1 MPPAAPTGRRFG
13 ATTLDQAFDPVGR
26 LLTQTLTNTATP
38 TTTPNP
44 RPADPLLRR
53 DYGYSIDGLLTGLDD
68 LHTGVH
74 RYTHDPTGQVTN
86 VLGPTGD
93 ERYDYD
99 PSGNLTHATWPT
111 PGDDPDPGP
120 RGPRE
125 YTGTLITRAGNTTY
139 THDRAGRLTQRRQ
152 KLLSGKTRTWTYTW
166 DAHDRLSGVRTP
178 DGTHWRYTYD
188 ALGRR
193 VSKQRLSGDPADTDV
208 VTADAQVTE
217 QTRFTWDGPTL
228 AETAHTPTGRVT
240 TFDYQPGTFTPLT
253 QRTHTHP
260 TNRDG
265 DTPDQTWYDQ
275 QFHAIITDLIGTPH
289 RTHHPRRP
297 DHPPTHHHPLGHPPH
312 PHNHPRQGHA
322 PPPTPVPRPIP

>member
-1 MPPAAPTGRRFG
+1 MTAETDFNDAVTTFERDPAGHVIRRTNAVGQTLTYTYDTRGNLITEHTSDGTTTRYANDPNGNLTHATTPDVDLTLTRDPLGRITTETVNGHTLTTAYDPLGHPVLRRTPSGALSIWDHDPAGRPVTLATGLTGGPALQFEWDAAGRPTGRRFG

-139 THDRAGRLTQRRQ
+139 RHDRAGRLTQRHQ
-152 KLLSGKTRTWTYTW
+152 KLLC
-166 DAHDRLSGVRTP
+166 
-178 DGTHWRYTYD
+178 
-188 ALGRR
+188 
-193 VSKQRLSGDPADTDV
+193 PA
-208 VTADAQVTE
+208 
-217 QTRFTWDGPTL
+217 RPGPGPTPG
-228 AETAHTPTGRVT
+228 TPTTASESV
-240 TFDYQPGTFTPLT
+240 
-253 QRTHTHP
+253 
-260 TNRDG
+260 
-265 DTPDQTWYDQ
+265 
-275 QFHAIITDLIGTPH
+275 A
-289 RTHHPRRP
+289 
-297 DHPPTHHHPLGHPPH
+297 
-312 PHNHPRQGHA
+312 
-322 PPPTPVPRPIP
+322 